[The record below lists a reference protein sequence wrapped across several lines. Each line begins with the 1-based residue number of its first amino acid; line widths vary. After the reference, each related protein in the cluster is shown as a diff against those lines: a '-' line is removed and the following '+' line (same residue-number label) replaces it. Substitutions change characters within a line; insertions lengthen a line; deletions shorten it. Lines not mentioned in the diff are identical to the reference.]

1 MKKFLT
7 LIIAGIILLLPTR
20 ASAVAYHSYG
30 VTSEEKELAAI
41 QEVETRSFFEELEY
55 RMLEK
60 DENYDTT
67 DYTILAVI
75 IILIL
80 IVIVELNKK
89 TYIVK
94 TGTVFEEPE
103 VNEEE
108 TFEVQEDNK
117 NIESNTEDIV
127 NQEENTEDKISEEVS
142 NN

>member
-7 LIIAGIILLLPTR
+7 LFIAGLILLLPTR
-20 ASAVAYHSYG
+20 ANAVAYHSYG
-30 VTSEEKELAAI
+30 VTSEEKELVVA

-60 DENYDTT
+60 DENYDFT
-67 DYTILAVI
+67 DYLILAVI

-80 IVIVELNKK
+80 VVIVELNKK
-89 TYIVK
+89 TYIVRK
-94 TGTVFEEPE
+94 GTVFEEPE
-103 VNEEE
+103 TNEIE

-117 NIESNTEDIV
+117 NIESNTEV
-127 NQEENTEDKISEEVS
+127 VVSEEVS